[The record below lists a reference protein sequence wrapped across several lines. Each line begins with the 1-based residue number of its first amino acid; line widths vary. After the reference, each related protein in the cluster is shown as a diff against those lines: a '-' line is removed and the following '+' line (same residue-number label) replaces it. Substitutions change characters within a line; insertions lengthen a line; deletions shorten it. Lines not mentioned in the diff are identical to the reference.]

1 MKTIKRIAVAA
12 LMLLVMFCTVSV
24 FAQTNTN
31 SAPSLGGLDT
41 TSASMIAVW
50 NALIVAL
57 VPLAIA
63 GVKKYLLPNVPGVV
77 WPVAAP
83 LLGIASNWLAVKA
96 GLLPQ
101 TGLALGA
108 LCGAAGV
115 GLREVIDQ
123 VKQVRANSTPPPPP
137 PPPLPPAPGS

>member
-1 MKTIKRIAVAA
+1 MKMIKRIAIAG
-12 LMLLVMFCTVSV
+12 LMLLMMFFAVSV

-31 SAPSLGGLDT
+31 SVPPAGGT
-41 TSASMIAVW
+41 ASVSMVAVW

-57 VPLAIA
+57 VPLVIAAI
-63 GVKKYLLPNVPGVV
+63 KKWVLPNVPGVV
-77 WPVAAP
+77 WPVVAP

-123 VKQVRANSTPPPPP
+123 VKQLKPSPSPAPLPPPPQ
-137 PPPLPPAPGS
+137 GS